1 MRLEPYSEACLTIF
15 NTMVLDF
22 FYQFENILV
31 YSLICQVAFK
41 NFYNTKSAGDK
52 CTLYSD
58 RNLIN
63 RRNVRENVDA
73 AVNPCR
79 KFVELEI
86 KARLIASAV
95 HELGM
100 NNLSDSPTGEFWQ
113 PNLPEASD
121 IEKKEYLHKVASR
134 VVDSYVIRRENVESI
149 FNSLLAAEEDEASNR
164 RNQTD
169 DGRFIC
175 NFPGCGKTFKVKRLR
190 VHESTH
196 SPPISISDSQQSLF
210 SREGVSA
217 VPVPEKDDMLNY
229 QCSLLEYG
237 MLILNFFDAIREE
250 DGKRIFRCWK
260 FQLPY
265 LRNDGGSTKYALEA
279 LGMMFQIY
287 GLLSPKHSH
296 ELIWNRTA
304 LLRSGLGNDI
314 PLDLL
319 LEFFNR
325 LLKEVQRKLG
335 PNATNQKA
343 IDRYCHAIDITK
355 VALDNFDRE
364 CCVIRRSG
372 QHYEISVA
380 SDLQKIAVEIIS
392 QKAFTWTPGRS
403 YEQFKDMDLTLLEHF
418 DLQDMFQW
426 INKHKRN
433 IVCARKAR

>member
-1 MRLEPYSEACLTIF
+1 M
-15 NTMVLDF
+15 
-22 FYQFENILV
+22 
-31 YSLICQVAFK
+31 
-41 NFYNTKSAGDK
+41 
-52 CTLYSD
+52 
-58 RNLIN
+58 IN

-73 AVNPCR
+73 AVNPCG
-79 KFVELEI
+79 KFFELEI

-100 NNLSDSPTGEFWQ
+100 NNLSDSPTGEFCQ

-121 IEKKEYLHKVASR
+121 IEKKEYLRKVASH

-149 FNSLLAAEEDEASNR
+149 FNALLAAEEEEASNR

-175 NFPGCGKTFKVKRLR
+175 RFPGCGKTFKFNGKRMR
-190 VHESTH
+190 DHESTH
-196 SPPISISDSQQSLF
+196 NPPISTSNSQQSLF
-210 SREGVSA
+210 PSEGVSDK
-217 VPVPEKDDMLNY
+217 PVPERDDMFNY
-229 QCSLLEYG
+229 QCSLLECG
-237 MLILNFFDAIREE
+237 MLILNFFDAIREG

-265 LRNDGGSTKYALEA
+265 LRNDAGSTKYALEA
-279 LGMMFQIY
+279 LGMMFQVY

-304 LLRSGLGNDI
+304 LLRSGLGNNI

-335 PNATNQKA
+335 PNATNHKA
-343 IDRYCHAIDITK
+343 IDRYCHAVDITK

-364 CCVIRRSG
+364 FRVIRQSG
-372 QHYEISVA
+372 KHYEISVA

-392 QKAFTWTPGRS
+392 QKAFNWTPGRS
-403 YEQFKDMDLTLLEHF
+403 YEQFKDMDSTLLEHF
-418 DLQDMFQW
+418 DLQDMFKW
-426 INKHKRN
+426 INKHKRD
-433 IVCARKAR
+433 IVRARKAR

>member
-1 MRLEPYSEACLTIF
+1 M
-15 NTMVLDF
+15 
-22 FYQFENILV
+22 V

-79 KFVELEI
+79 KFFELEI

-175 NFPGCGKTFKVKRLR
+175 NFPGCGKTFKVNGKRLR
-190 VHESTH
+190 DHESTH
-196 SPPISISDSQQSLF
+196 SPPISTSDSQQSLF
-210 SREGVSA
+210 S
-217 VPVPEKDDMLNY
+217 
-229 QCSLLEYG
+229 
-237 MLILNFFDAIREE
+237 NFFDAIREG

-304 LLRSGLGNDI
+304 LLRSGLGNNI

-343 IDRYCHAIDITK
+343 IGITK
-355 VALDNFDRE
+355 IALDNFDRE

-403 YEQFKDMDLTLLEHF
+403 YEQFKDMDSTLLEHF

>member
-22 FYQFENILV
+22 FDQFENILV

-79 KFVELEI
+79 KFFELEI

-134 VVDSYVIRRENVESI
+134 VVDSYVIRRKNVESI

-175 NFPGCGKTFKVKRLR
+175 NFPGCGKTFKVNGKRLR
-190 VHESTH
+190 DHESTH
-196 SPPISISDSQQSLF
+196 SPPISTSDSQQSLF

-217 VPVPEKDDMLNY
+217 VPVPEKDDMFNY
-229 QCSLLEYG
+229 QSSLQEYG
-237 MLILNFFDAIREE
+237 MLILNFFDAIREG

-296 ELIWNRTA
+296 ELIWNRT
-304 LLRSGLGNDI
+304 G
-314 PLDLL
+314 
-319 LEFFNR
+319 
-325 LLKEVQRKLG
+325 
-335 PNATNQKA
+335 
-343 IDRYCHAIDITK
+343 
-355 VALDNFDRE
+355 
-364 CCVIRRSG
+364 
-372 QHYEISVA
+372 
-380 SDLQKIAVEIIS
+380 
-392 QKAFTWTPGRS
+392 
-403 YEQFKDMDLTLLEHF
+403 EQYSFRF
-418 DLQDMFQW
+418 
-426 INKHKRN
+426 
-433 IVCARKAR
+433 AA